1 MCLFALKERTEETV
15 ELSNAF
21 LIGAYA
27 VIMLR
32 TIALLIDNSIP
43 KVFIVHTVPMFC
55 AFTLVACGTLFGGIV
70 WMFITMALSLLIDRL
85 FRLIYETV
93 AVKSDEDEDEYEY
106 EETD

>member
-1 MCLFALKERTEETV
+1 M

-32 TIALLIDNSIP
+32 TIALLIDYSIP

-55 AFTLVACGTLFGGIV
+55 TFTLVACGTLFGGIV
-70 WMFITMALSLLIDRL
+70 WMFITMALSLLIERL

-93 AVKSDEDEDEYEY
+93 AVKSDEDEDE
-106 EETD
+106 

>member
-1 MCLFALKERTEETV
+1 M

-32 TIALLIDNSIP
+32 TIALLIDCSIP
-43 KVFIVHTVPMFC
+43 RVFIVHTVPMFLT
-55 AFTLVACGTLFGGIV
+55 FTLVACGTLFGGAL

-93 AVKSDEDEDEYEY
+93 TSESDDE
-106 EETD
+106 EEAN

>member
-1 MCLFALKERTEETV
+1 M

-32 TIALLIDNSIP
+32 TIALLIDYSIP

-70 WMFITMALSLLIDRL
+70 WRFITMALSLLIDRL

-93 AVKSDEDEDEYEY
+93 AVKSDEDEDEYE
-106 EETD
+106 ETDKKKEEF